1 MKFIDKVKFK
11 ATFWAVTLP
20 MVPYFFTILA
30 IALLNPFWFRD
41 DLLRFT
47 QRQVQKFNDWRSRLL
62 KPQLDKYKMFEILK
76 QNSSNVAGKTQSPKA
91 AGSKSP

>member
-1 MKFIDKVKFK
+1 MKFIDKVRFK

-20 MVPYFFTILA
+20 MIPCFFTLLF
-30 IALLNPFWFRD
+30 IAMLNPFWFRD
-41 DLLRFT
+41 DFLRFT
-47 QRQVQKFNDWRSRLL
+47 QRQVQNFNNWRTKLL

-76 QNSSNVAGKTQSPKA
+76 QNSPNVAGKTQSPQT